1 MVNKNR
7 QDLVEYICNQLEG
20 YTQEQVDKMT
30 DHLLEDMLF
39 LAMSGR
45 PVHLTNLGQLKQVEK
60 TARVGR
66 NPKTGDLHEVRA
78 RKRIV
83 FSFVRKLRK
92 KEI

>member
-7 QDLVEYICNQLEG
+7 QDLIEYICNQLDG
-20 YTQEQVDKMT
+20 YTNEQIDKMS
-30 DHLLEDMLF
+30 DHLLDDMLC

-66 NPKTGDLHEVRA
+66 NPKTGDLHTIRA

-83 FSFVRKLRK
+83 FSFVKKLRK